1 LFTVINNDE
10 LYGWLAK
17 VMCCLCGSADKR
29 RHKRRKNNFVGRE
42 MHVVVSELHGSLALE
57 LTDDHQP
64 DREDERLR
72 VEANGGFVENQ
83 GGVPRVNGQ
92 LAVSRSIG
100 DVALKK

>member
-1 LFTVINNDE
+1 
-10 LYGWLAK
+10 
-17 VMCCLCGSADKR
+17 
-29 RHKRRKNNFVGRE
+29 

>member
-1 LFTVINNDE
+1 
-10 LYGWLAK
+10 
-17 VMCCLCGSADKR
+17 MCCLCGSAGKR

-42 MHVVVSELHGSLALE
+42 MLVGVSELYGSLALE
-57 LTDDHQP
+57 LTDDHRP

-72 VEANGGFVENQ
+72 VEANGGFIENE